1 MTSKNLISYKL
12 RKSIISNLI
21 AWIFGL
27 IWLIPFLGVLMAS
40 IRPFKEI
47 LYGWWNFDELHLSL
61 QNFINALNHP
71 MFPMK
76 DGLLNSLTIAVP
88 STIVPLIIAAL
99 AAYAFARY
107 SFPIKTYLFAF
118 IVFLLA
124 VPQQMTVVPLYFL
137 LRNMHLLNTFRGLIL
152 VHSAW
157 GLAWIIFF
165 MRNYFSLLPVDVEEA
180 AKIDGASDF
189 KIFYKIV
196 LPMALPGLISAAIL
210 QFTWVWSDFFL
221 ALVFLQNPSRYV
233 ATQRLP
239 LLRGQYFVDWSL
251 LSAASI
257 LVMIVPLFVYAVF
270 QKYYISGMIGWSTEK

>member
-1 MTSKNLISYKL
+1 MDIPKYKL
-12 RKSIISNLI
+12 RKYIVSTSI
-21 AWIFGL
+21 AWFLGL
-27 IWLIPFLGVLMAS
+27 IWLIPFIGVLMAS
-40 IRPFKEI
+40 IRPYTEI
-47 LYGWWNFDELHLSL
+47 VGGWWHFSPFTITLKNFV
-61 QNFINALNHP
+61 NAFNHP
-71 MFPMK
+71 MFPISE
-76 DGLLNSLTIAVP
+76 GLKNSLIIAIP
-88 STIVPLIIAAL
+88 STIIPLLVAAL

-107 SFPIKTYLFAF
+107 SFPIKHYLFAF
-118 IVFLLA
+118 IIFLMAL
-124 VPQQMTVVPLYFL
+124 PQQMTIVPLYFL
-137 LRNMHLLNTFRGLIL
+137 LRNLHLLNKFQGLIL

-165 MRNYFSLLPVDVEEA
+165 MRNYFSMLPTDVEEA

-221 ALVFLQNPSRYV
+221 ALVFLQNPEKYV

-239 LLRGQYFVDWSL
+239 LLRGQYFVDWGVL
-251 LSAASI
+251 TAASI
-257 LVMIVPLFVYAVF
+257 MVLLVPLLVYALF